1 MSAHALIES
10 ERVRESLA
18 SGRRRMLAGERRGE
32 LIVGAG
38 FVLVA
43 VSLALLGGGGA
54 GISLPI
60 AALYVLS
67 IAAVGY
73 VRFDIGA
80 GFTVPTQAVFVPML
94 FALPVAWVPL
104 LVALG
109 LALGRA
115 PGIVRRTMPASRI
128 LTVPANSWFAWGP
141 ALVLVLARDS
151 SPDGRFGILLL
162 ALAAQFVCDF
172 AANAVREHLLK
183 GLALRELA
191 GEMGQIYLIDLALAP
206 LGLVVAFAAVSHPWA
221 VLLIAP
227 LFGVLMRFSQE
238 RHVRLEQLVELNDA
252 YRGTALVLGDVVE
265 ADDTYTG
272 EHCKGV
278 VLLALDVAREL
289 GLDADQRRK
298 VEFAALLHDIGK
310 IAVPKEIVNKPGKLD
325 DREWAIIR
333 THTLE
338 GQKMLERVG
347 GFMSEVGEIVRA
359 SHESWDGRG
368 YPDRLRGREIP
379 LEARIVACC
388 DAFNAMTTT
397 RPYRKAMPVSAALTE
412 LVDSAGTQFD
422 PQVVETLLRVIE
434 RPGGA
439 PTATD
444 AGTGVKSLPT
454 ETALELSVES
464 ATAQPA
470 AERKSEDERSEPP
483 ARSKRARL
491 DVGERRPAAIEGA
504 RATSARVPSKR
515 S

>member
-10 ERVRESLA
+10 ERVRASLA
-18 SGRRRMLAGERRGE
+18 GGRQRMPAGERRGE

-38 FVLVA
+38 FVIAA
-43 VSLALLGGGGA
+43 VSLAVLGGGGSSVPLA
-54 GISLPI
+54 V
-60 AALYVLS
+60 AALYVVS
-67 IAAVGY
+67 IAAVGH

-115 PGIVRRTMPASRI
+115 PAMLRREVPVSRL
-128 LTVPANSWFAWGP
+128 LTVPGNSWFAWGP
-141 ALVLVLARDS
+141 ALVLLLAHDS
-151 SPDGRFGILLL
+151 SPDGRWGILLL
-162 ALAAQFVCDF
+162 ALGAQFVCDF
-172 AANAVREHLLK
+172 AANAIRERLR
-183 GLALRELA
+183 GGIALRELA
-191 GEMGQIYLIDLALAP
+191 DELGQIYLIDLAFAP
-206 LGLVVAFAAVSHPWA
+206 LGLVVALAAVGRPWA

-238 RHVRLEQLVELNDA
+238 RRVRLEQLVELNDA

-289 GLDADQRRK
+289 GLDAGERRK

-325 DREWAIIR
+325 DGEWAIIR

-338 GQKMLERVG
+338 GQRMLERVG

-368 YPDRLRGREIP
+368 YPDGLRGSEIP

-397 RPYRKAMPVSAALTE
+397 RPYREAMPLATALAE

-422 PQVVETLLRVIE
+422 PRVVETLLRVVDRPPSVAAE
-434 RPGGA
+434 APADPPAEVVADTPADPPAEASAQGDRKEPAARGQTGRLAGGDRRPGGDRK
-439 PTATD
+439 P
-444 AGTGVKSLPT
+444 AG
-454 ETALELSVES
+454 EL
-464 ATAQPA
+464 
-470 AERKSEDERSEPP
+470 
-483 ARSKRARL
+483 
-491 DVGERRPAAIEGA
+491 GA
-504 RATSARVPSKR
+504 RAKRVPSSR
-515 S
+515 P